1 MSKKIKGNDLL
12 QKIEDNVIANYELIK
27 KCGYYLNDDDGKEV
41 PNIEEFFDEHT
52 KALNNA
58 SNNGKEVPF
67 YDFPSKEIIGSLPKG
82 KYLFGDLFKCLS
94 KADPSFLKK
103 VKQFKNPPEGDEFVV
118 LYISDLINY
127 QEKEVDEKFY
137 FDIDQETSEYNQEFG
152 FLESTNGSKFLYL
165 FIGIDES
172 EYEDNKGGY
181 YFQQSMSLGCVQIP
195 KSLNNTNSEIQSYE
209 LKEDFLCT
217 YYSSYE
223 ILQLG
228 NLYIFST

>member
-1 MSKKIKGNDLL
+1 M
-12 QKIEDNVIANYELIK
+12 V
-27 KCGYYLNDDDGKEV
+27 
-41 PNIEEFFDEHT
+41 
-52 KALNNA
+52 
-58 SNNGKEVPF
+58 
-67 YDFPSKEIIGSLPKG
+67 
-82 KYLFGDLFKCLS
+82 
-94 KADPSFLKK
+94 
-103 VKQFKNPPEGDEFVV
+103 
-118 LYISDLINY
+118 
-127 QEKEVDEKFY
+127 
-137 FDIDQETSEYNQEFG
+137 

-195 KSLNNTNSEIQSYE
+195 ESLNNTNSEIQSYE

-228 NLYIFST
+228 NLYNFFNLMKCILLAPLIVINLQSI